1 MLRHFPGMFGAA
13 APALCCPTRAAETL
27 TRPSERFGRSK
38 HIEPFSSFLKLDLIK
53 HQE

>member
-1 MLRHFPGMFGAA
+1 MLRRFPGTFGAA
-13 APALCCPTRAAETL
+13 APALCCPVRAAETL
-27 TRPSERFGRSK
+27 TCPSERLGWSK